1 MPPKPAWAPR
11 ESWAFQD
18 PGMLSCCN
26 LDWEPPIV
34 STCGLLQ
41 ILYLIF
47 ISCLFNYL
55 SEIPADPI
63 PEFPVAFCQDLFVL
77 LLQTAW
83 PFSVF
88 LDACIRW
95 EQNHGK
101 CSAWAAKTYADLAA
115 YLVNRFISSHLPSP
129 NTRPHFGLFSHFIAQ
144 VVEKDNVTRIGG
156 VHNNDSPHNVR
167 SHIGSFLS
175 WIMIDV
181 VLTWQ
186 MDTWHKNER
195 PVCTKPS
202 SAYLP
207 ANDKQSCQY
216 LTGHLST
223 DPTVMSEYF
232 DIFVSF

>member
-1 MPPKPAWAPR
+1 MR
-11 ESWAFQD
+11 AFQD

-115 YLVNRFISSHLPSP
+115 YLVNRFISSALTKHAAAFRLVFPFH
-129 NTRPHFGLFSHFIAQ
+129 RRILCQ
-144 VVEKDNVTRIGG
+144 VVEDENDNVTRIGG

-195 PVCTKPS
+195 PVCSKRQTKFS
-202 SAYLP
+202 VF
-207 ANDKQSCQY
+207 N
-216 LTGHLST
+216 
-223 DPTVMSEYF
+223 
-232 DIFVSF
+232 